1 VQRRWV
7 WAEPKRGL
15 APRRQYGTNIKLKNN
30 SKKYN
35 YKTLYSAMNE
45 HFVFTDYFD
54 MPNDDLYNS
63 VYFKVSSEFEEQL
76 KNEIDIPVSKK
87 EMQHIDIK
95 TIHTVHAMF
104 RFGSFY
110 KEGSEERRKILEEI
124 KILLGPDTKIFA
136 LKMIDID
143 YDFWWPRF

>member
-1 VQRRWV
+1 M
-7 WAEPKRGL
+7 
-15 APRRQYGTNIKLKNN
+15 T
-30 SKKYN
+30 
-35 YKTLYSAMNE
+35 E
-45 HFVFTDYFD
+45 HFIFTDYFD

-76 KNEIDIPVSKK
+76 KNESDIPVSKK

-124 KILLGPDTKIFA
+124 KTLLGPDTKIFA